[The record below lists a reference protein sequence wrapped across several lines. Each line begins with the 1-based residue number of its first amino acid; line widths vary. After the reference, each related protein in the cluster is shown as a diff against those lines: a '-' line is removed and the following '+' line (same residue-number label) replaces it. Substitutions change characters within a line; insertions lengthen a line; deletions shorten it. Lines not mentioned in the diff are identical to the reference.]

1 MLRAVFILI
10 FSGLLLMNLC
20 GCVPLLAGAAGGAGT
35 AVWLSGKLSQEVNA
49 PYKRTIKA
57 VKSGLN
63 SLKLDVVKETI
74 DPNSAQIMSKYT
86 DGKTI
91 WVDVHRLSDSRSK
104 IEVRVGAVNGDK
116 EAENK
121 IFKRIISYL

>member
-1 MLRAVFILI
+1 
-10 FSGLLLMNLC
+10 
-20 GCVPLLAGAAGGAGT
+20 
-35 AVWLSGKLSQEVNA
+35 
-49 PYKRTIKA
+49 
-57 VKSGLN
+57 
-63 SLKLDVVKETI
+63 VKETI